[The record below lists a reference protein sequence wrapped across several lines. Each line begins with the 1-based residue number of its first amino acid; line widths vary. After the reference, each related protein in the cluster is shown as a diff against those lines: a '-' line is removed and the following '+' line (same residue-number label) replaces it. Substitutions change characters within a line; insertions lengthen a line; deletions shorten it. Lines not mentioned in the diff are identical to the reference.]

1 MLCLRHY
8 LLRSSREKNRVR
20 EQKASL
26 YTQPPSPTPGVG
38 CSLLFC
44 SEEGELSWL
53 GNLYKVVSIKQ
64 PRESL
69 PDKVYLAAFQLHKS
83 QFKICCTEGNI
94 TVTHFS
100 LKTDKDQLMHFYTAH
115 ISVSICA
122 FLESSHFC
130 VDISLLQFKYF
141 IFMTDIKSTVMPLEV
156 WDP

>member
-8 LLRSSREKNRVR
+8 LLTSLREKNRVR
-20 EQKASL
+20 EQRASS
-26 YTQPPSPTPGVG
+26 YTQPPSPIPGVG
-38 CSLLFC
+38 YSLLFC

-100 LKTDKDQLMHFYTAH
+100 LKTDKHQLMHFYRAH
-115 ISVSICA
+115 ISVSIRA

-130 VDISLLQFKYF
+130 VDISILQFKYF
-141 IFMTDIKSTVMPLEV
+141 ICMTDIKSTVMPLEV

>member
-1 MLCLRHY
+1 M
-8 LLRSSREKNRVR
+8 
-20 EQKASL
+20 
-26 YTQPPSPTPGVG
+26 
-38 CSLLFC
+38 
-44 SEEGELSWL
+44 
-53 GNLYKVVSIKQ
+53 VSIKQ

-100 LKTDKDQLMHFYTAH
+100 LKTDKDQLMHFYRAH

-141 IFMTDIKSTVMPLEV
+141 IFMTDIKSTAMPLEV
-156 WDP
+156 